1 MTNRLSPSILAA
13 DAGCLAKEI
22 QAVTKAG
29 AEYIHIDVMDGVFV
43 PNISFGLPIVT
54 GLRSYTD
61 AFFDVHLMITEP
73 IRYIERFAK
82 AGADGITIH
91 TEACEDLPAAV
102 DEILRCGKKAGVAIS
117 PDTGIESLLPV
128 LDKLSMVLVMTV
140 YPGHG
145 GQSLIKETFVK
156 IRKLREIIT
165 ERNLSVDIEVDGG
178 IKLDNV
184 QKVLEAEAN
193 VIVAGSAVFGGDVE
207 QNVKDFLKVLNP

>member
-156 IRKLREIIT
+156 IRKLREIFT

-178 IKLDNV
+178 VSLDNIREIM
-184 QKVLEAEAN
+184 EAGAN
-193 VIVAGSAVFGGDVE
+193 VFVAGTKGVRGDAAK
-207 QNVKDFLKVLNP
+207 NTSDFMSYLK

>member
-128 LDKLSMVLVMTV
+128 LVMTV

-178 IKLDNV
+178 VSLDNIREIM
-184 QKVLEAEAN
+184 EAGAN
-193 VIVAGSAVFGGDVE
+193 VFVAGTKVFRGDAAK
-207 QNVKDFLKVLNP
+207 NTSDFMSYLK

>member
-165 ERNLSVDIEVDGG
+165 ERNLSVDIEVYGG
-178 IKLDNV
+178 VSLDNI
-184 QKVLEAEAN
+184 LEIMEAVAN
-193 VIVAGSAVFGGDVE
+193 VFVAGTKVFRGDAAK
-207 QNVKDFLKVLNP
+207 NTSDFMSYLK

>member
-178 IKLDNV
+178 VSLDNIREIMRSEEHTSEL
-184 QKVLEAEAN
+184 Q
-193 VIVAGSAVFGGDVE
+193 S
-207 QNVKDFLKVLNP
+207 QR

>member
-165 ERNLSVDIEVDGG
+165 ERNLSVDI
-178 IKLDNV
+178 
-184 QKVLEAEAN
+184 
-193 VIVAGSAVFGGDVE
+193 
-207 QNVKDFLKVLNP
+207 

>member
-61 AFFDVHLMITEP
+61 AFFDVHLMITKP

-178 IKLDNV
+178 VSLDNIREIM
-184 QKVLEAEAN
+184 EAGAN
-193 VIVAGSAVFGGDVE
+193 VFVAGTKVFRGDAAK
-207 QNVKDFLKVLNP
+207 NTSDFMSYLK

>member
-117 PDTGIESLLPV
+117 PDTEIESLLPV

-178 IKLDNV
+178 VSLDNIREIM
-184 QKVLEAEAN
+184 EAGAN
-193 VIVAGSAVFGGDVE
+193 VFVAGTKVFRGDAAK
-207 QNVKDFLKVLNP
+207 NTSDFMSYLK